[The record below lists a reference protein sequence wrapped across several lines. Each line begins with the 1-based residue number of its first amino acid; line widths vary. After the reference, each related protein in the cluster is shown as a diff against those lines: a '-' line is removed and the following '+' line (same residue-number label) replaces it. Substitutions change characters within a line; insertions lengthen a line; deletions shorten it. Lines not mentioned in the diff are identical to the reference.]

1 MNVNKFGGTFII
13 LGAILGLINFF
24 GGFILGGSGASGGD
38 NAWVDF
44 ALDRMD
50 AGKYPTLFD
59 SFTGIISQ
67 TMLFFG
73 FYILIKH
80 IQKINYNPVAVFGYL
95 LFSIASFLYII
106 YHSIGIGISLV
117 TEMNN
122 PTNILLE
129 TILVTRF
136 SLLISSFG
144 FALISASMIAY
155 SLSKLE
161 NFYKNISFGF
171 SIIFM
176 ILGILGI
183 VIVSV
188 AFDVNNSEN
197 NFPVFIPVFLGILL
211 VQIFSI
217 LIGIKIRSIN
227 E

>member
-1 MNVNKFGGTFII
+1 
-13 LGAILGLINFF
+13 
-24 GGFILGGSGASGGD
+24 
-38 NAWVDF
+38 
-44 ALDRMD
+44 
-50 AGKYPTLFD
+50 
-59 SFTGIISQ
+59 
-67 TMLFFG
+67 
-73 FYILIKH
+73 
-80 IQKINYNPVAVFGYL
+80 
-95 LFSIASFLYII
+95 
-106 YHSIGIGISLV
+106 
-117 TEMNN
+117 MNN

-183 VIVSV
+183 AIVSV

-211 VQIFSI
+211 IQIFSI
-217 LIGIKIRSIN
+217 VVGLKIRNIN

>member
-1 MNVNKFGGTFII
+1 
-13 LGAILGLINFF
+13 
-24 GGFILGGSGASGGD
+24 
-38 NAWVDF
+38 
-44 ALDRMD
+44 
-50 AGKYPTLFD
+50 
-59 SFTGIISQ
+59 
-67 TMLFFG
+67 MLFFG
-73 FYILIKH
+73 FYVLIKH
-80 IQKINYNPVAVFGYL
+80 IQKINFNPVAVFGYL

-144 FALISASMIAY
+144 FALISASLIAN

-188 AFDVNNSEN
+188 AFDANNSEN

-211 VQIFSI
+211 VQTYSI
-217 LIGIKIRSIN
+217 LIGLKIKSMN
-227 E
+227 D

>member
-1 MNVNKFGGTFII
+1 
-13 LGAILGLINFF
+13 
-24 GGFILGGSGASGGD
+24 
-38 NAWVDF
+38 
-44 ALDRMD
+44 
-50 AGKYPTLFD
+50 
-59 SFTGIISQ
+59 
-67 TMLFFG
+67 
-73 FYILIKH
+73 
-80 IQKINYNPVAVFGYL
+80 
-95 LFSIASFLYII
+95 
-106 YHSIGIGISLV
+106 
-117 TEMNN
+117 MNN

-144 FALISASMIAY
+144 FALISASLIAN

-188 AFDVNNSEN
+188 AFDANNSEN

-211 VQIFSI
+211 IQIFSI
-217 LIGIKIRSIN
+217 VVGLKIRNIN